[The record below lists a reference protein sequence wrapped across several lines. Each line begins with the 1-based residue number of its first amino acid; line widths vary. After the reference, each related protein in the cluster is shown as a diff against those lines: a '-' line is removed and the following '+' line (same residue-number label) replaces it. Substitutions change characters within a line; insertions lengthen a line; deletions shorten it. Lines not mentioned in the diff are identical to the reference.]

1 MYLDA
6 TPSLESDDFI
16 MILCQFISR
25 RGPPKEI
32 WSDRGTNFVGANR
45 ELRESIAR
53 WNEEKIDR
61 QLQQKGIK
69 WVFQPPAAPHASGV
83 WERLVQITKK
93 HLKSTV
99 ADRLLSDIE
108 LRTLLAEVESIVNNR
123 PITAV
128 SDDPEDCSALTPNH
142 FLLQKAT
149 QLPPGVFVKEDSFS
163 RKRWRKVQFLADH
176 YWKRWI

>member
-1 MYLDA
+1 M
-6 TPSLESDDFI
+6 
-16 MILCQFISR
+16 SR

-45 ELRESIAR
+45 ELREAIAR
-53 WNEEKIDR
+53 WSEEEIDR

-69 WVFQPPAAPHASGV
+69 WVFQPPAAPHASRV
-83 WERLVQITKK
+83 WERLVQIMKK
-93 HLKSTV
+93 YLKSAV

-123 PITAV
+123 PMTAV

-149 QLPPGVFVKEDSFS
+149 QLPPGSFTLFCC
-163 RKRWRKVQFLADH
+163 RIGWWAFKVRSFLGSPPSTCISSLGGQS
-176 YWKRWI
+176 KLQRINPV